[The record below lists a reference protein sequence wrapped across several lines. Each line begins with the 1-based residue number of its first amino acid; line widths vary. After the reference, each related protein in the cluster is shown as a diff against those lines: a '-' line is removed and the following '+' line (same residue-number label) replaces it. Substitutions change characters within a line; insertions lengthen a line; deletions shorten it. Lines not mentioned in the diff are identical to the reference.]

1 MFADAMLGARIDR
14 AEARLCSRLAMSVP
28 APAGG
33 AGPFILPVSGGLAVF
48 ATPGSPMN
56 KVIGLGFDGP
66 LDPDALLAVEERWAT
81 RNEPVRIELSIL
93 SDPAF
98 ASALSTRGY
107 GLHGFENVLAARIAD
122 EAREPAAAG
131 ITVDIA
137 GEDGV
142 EQWLSLAVDAFAS
155 MDGTGSTADPV
166 MPREELERVVR
177 EAMGAASVPGL
188 SRYIAYVDGE
198 PAGEAALHVEDGLA
212 LLAGSGT
219 VPRFR
224 GRGVQKALV
233 ARRLADAAAADCDL
247 AVVVT
252 SPGTRSQ
259 ANVMRRGFEL
269 LYTRAILVR
278 PVERQPPVAGR

>member
-1 MFADAMLGARIDR
+1 MFADATLAARIDR
-14 AEARLCSRLAMSVP
+14 AEARLCSRLALS
-28 APAGG
+28 APAATGG
-33 AGPFILPVSGGLAVF
+33 GPFVLPLSGGLAVY
-48 ATPGSPMN
+48 AGPRSPMN
-56 KVIGLGFDGP
+56 KVIGVGFDGP
-66 LDPDALLAVEERWAT
+66 LDTGELTTVEQRWT
-81 RNEPVRIELSIL
+81 DRNEPVRVELSIL
-93 SDPAF
+93 SDPAV
-98 ASALSTRGY
+98 AVALSGRGY
-107 GLHGFENVLAARIAD
+107 ALHGFENVLAARIGD
-122 EAREPAAAG
+122 IGRPAIAPG
-131 ITVDIA
+131 IAIDIV
-137 GEDGV
+137 GEDGF
-142 EQWLSLAVDAFAS
+142 EQWLSLAVDSFAN

-166 MPREELERVVR
+166 LPREELERVVR
-177 EAMGAASVPGL
+177 DAMGTAAVPGL
-188 SRYIAYVDGE
+188 TRYVAYLDGE

-233 ARRLADAAAADCDL
+233 ARRIDDAAAAGCDL

-278 PVERQPPVAGR
+278 